1 MRLCRSCTVKLLLTS
16 LLSVYA
22 ISFLVLFFFSSD
34 LVSSIHNR
42 HNLSLSQTLQTTT
55 DNCNYSQKLV
65 KEKTKQVVFI
75 PFDGYDVP
83 GEVRISSAHQQY
95 LFNFVARIFCLHTR
109 LVLIS

>member
-65 KEKTKQVVFI
+65 KEKTKQVVYI

-83 GEVRISSAHQQY
+83 GEVRYLLHINNTYLILLLGSSACT
-95 LFNFVARIFCLHTR
+95 LG
-109 LVLIS
+109 